1 MQKLSGGFFMN
12 KLSREKR
19 VELEE
24 SSGMS
29 LEEIYN
35 FCMRETIHYDYALLV
50 INKQMSLAEAK
61 ELTYKDSEAAANRV
75 TLSLGTNLTNLRSKM
90 SCNC

>member
-1 MQKLSGGFFMN
+1 MN

-75 TLSLGTNLTNLRSKM
+75 TLSLDTNLTNLRSKM